1 MTNERTFKNSG
12 LNMNKNIKVAVL
24 AGGIGS
30 ERQVSI
36 QSGKAVSDAL
46 KSAGFKVIT
55 SDITPE
61 KLDILE
67 DESVDVFFP
76 ALHGEFGEDGKL
88 QQIMDKRRLVYAG
101 SGAEASRLAFDK
113 LESKREFEKIGLK
126 VTPAVTFER
135 GLTAGMLKSKL
146 PRNEGGY
153 VVKPARQGSSV
164 GISIVDKPEDAIE
177 QAKETRRR
185 FGETMIESY
194 IEGRETTVGVVGDK
208 PLDIVEI
215 KPVSEFYDYY
225 AKYDDDKTE
234 FAFDTINAPRLEQQI
249 KQAAVDCF
257 NVLGCRHFSRVDFI
271 LTEDNNYY
279 VLEINTIPGFTSHS
293 LLPMAAKRAGMDMPE
308 LCAKIVE
315 LAISD
320 KQQGGN

>member
-1 MTNERTFKNSG
+1 
-12 LNMNKNIKVAVL
+12 MNKNIKVAVL